1 MLICLSSFQPA
12 TLKKLQNLGKFL
24 APTFGQ
30 TFLVTLK
37 VSKNSMQVREERKN
51 EDGVSLIF
59 QKKEKNCDADFFSPK
74 QNVVSGQSDVTSK
87 HHLRPVTESS
97 KLVAFLK

>member
-12 TLKKLQNLGKFL
+12 PFKKLQNLGKFL
-24 APTFGQ
+24 ATTFGQ

-59 QKKEKNCDADFFSPK
+59 QKKKKKKTATRIFFLPNKMLSQVRVMSP
-74 QNVVSGQSDVTSK
+74 QNIT
-87 HHLRPVTESS
+87 
-97 KLVAFLK
+97 